1 MASSSSGSSPKS
13 AARDSIDDSTRVK
26 VSSGS
31 GNSQAQA
38 SRPGADPSRALLL
51 PFDSLMQAYGTA
63 GPSATQA
70 RTLRSGLADGSLLT
84 GLRQQ
89 FERSTGLSGAV
100 INSPAVQ
107 TLLGAQVTRLDRQ
120 LGDLW
125 AAPRAGVINLG
136 GTPYTIGLS
145 AGSTGIGLAVNS
157 RRTLTGPQ
165 LLIGA
170 GPTAPVTGVW
180 ASSRLTGDGA
190 NQIVLGSGLLA
201 GAVVTPD
208 ARVSLGAGAD
218 ALLGHGIGTGVANQ
232 GEIDLGAGA
241 DRLIGSALFTG
252 VLNTGRLRLDGDLP
266 VNPSGAQDDDLL
278 GIGAFSG
285 IANLGSI
292 DASAGSDRLI
302 GASAGTGVL
311 NGVGARISLGAGRD
325 LIAGGGLGMAVQ
337 ALQPGRRA
345 GAGLPEAV
353 RTQLGSVLAP
363 YASESAAEGG
373 LVNFGAI
380 DTGDQDDIV
389 YATGTMAA
397 VTPET
402 TAIRTFT
409 AQFGP
414 YDGVALVNGA
424 GAELKT
430 GDGNDLVLAATVAND
445 GSIDLGSGRD
455 ALLAP
460 DGFSGTG
467 TVRLGDGDDALL
479 GFGTGRFDF
488 GSGIDALG
496 LPAGSYRVRRGERQS
511 IDITRQGNTAV
522 MRTWNLETV
531 NGVRIG
537 ALLTRPEGV
546 FTVGTAAGQV
556 PLPGGSTFDIAARTA
571 SVNAL
576 LV

>member
-1 MASSSSGSSPKS
+1 MSSARPSSNTDSPK
-13 AARDSIDDSTRVK
+13 
-26 VSSGS
+26 
-31 GNSQAQA
+31 
-38 SRPGADPSRALLL
+38 ALLL
-51 PFDSLMQAYGTA
+51 PFDTLLQAYGQV
-63 GPSATQA
+63 GPSASQA
-70 RTLRSGLADGSLLT
+70 TTLRRGIADGSLLA
-84 GLRQQ
+84 GVRQS
-89 FERSTGLSGAV
+89 FEKATGLSGAA
-100 INSPAVQ
+100 INAPVVQ
-107 TLLGAQVTRLDRQ
+107 SLLVAQVTGLDRQ
-120 LGDLW
+120 LAAIW
-125 AAPRAGVINLG
+125 AGPRPASLQLG
-136 GTPYTIGLS
+136 GTTYATTWS
-145 AGSTGIGLAVNS
+145 AGSTGIGLAVNN
-157 RRTLTGPQ
+157 RRSLSGQQ

-170 GPTAPVTGVW
+170 GPAAPVVGLWV
-180 ASSRLTGDGA
+180 SSRLSGDGA
-190 NQIVLGSGLLA
+190 GQIVLGSGLLA
-201 GAVVTPD
+201 GAVITAD

-345 GAGLPEAV
+345 AAGLPEAV
-353 RTQLGSVLAP
+353 LAQLGPVLAP
-363 YASESAAEGG
+363 YASESAPEGG

-389 YATGTMAA
+389 YATGAMAA

-445 GSIDLGSGRD
+445 GSIDLGDGRD

-479 GFGTGRFDF
+479 GFGSGRFDF
-488 GSGIDALG
+488 GSGVDALG

-556 PLPGGSTFDIAARTA
+556 PLPGGATFDIAARTA

-576 LV
+576 LF